1 MTDIKRYPLES
12 LLDRILSPF
21 EAFLQQTTAGGI
33 ILITAT
39 IIALV
44 LATWLGAGAVHHF
57 WGQQLAIS
65 AGNCFELTLSWHY
78 WVNDGLMA
86 LFFLLVGLELK
97 REILVGEL
105 ASLKDAALPIMA
117 AVGGMM
123 IPASIYAAFNVN
135 TPTASGWGIPM
146 ATDIA
151 FAIGILVLLGERIPK
166 NLIIFLMALAI
177 ADDLGAVL
185 VIALFY
191 TSTLNINALVV
202 ASMLLAL
209 LLLFNRAGIRH
220 LLPYALVGAALWY
233 AMLISGVH
241 ATVAGILLAITIPA
255 RAAYRPQDFHQ
266 QIKELNAAFGEERD
280 ADTPDELLI
289 NHRLASIA
297 AAMKHR
303 ASAAL
308 SPLQRMEH
316 SLSPWVTFI
325 IIPVFALSNAGID
338 LTGIEWK
345 NALSEKATLGVMF
358 GLVVGKF
365 VGISLFSWIAV
376 SSGLGRLPT
385 GVAWRHLFGAA
396 WLGGIGFTMSLF
408 IGQLAFVDPLYIEQA
423 KLGILLASVISA
435 AFGLVWLS
443 SLAREKRV
451 VDRQGGGRI
460 DESGGCHEPASKGAV
475 DRRCE
480 QHDRPMATRAA
491 TITASRPKVE
501 KNSLRH
507 HDS

>member
-12 LLDRILSPF
+12 LFDRILSPF
-21 EAFLQQTTAGGI
+21 ETFLQRTTAGGI

-39 IIALV
+39 ILALA
-44 LATWLGAGAVHHF
+44 LATWLGADAIHRF

-65 AGNCFELTLSWHY
+65 VSNRFELKLSWHD

-117 AVGGMM
+117 AVGGMA
-123 IPASIYAAFNVN
+123 IPAFIYAVFNVN

-151 FAIGILVLLGERIPK
+151 FAIGILVLLGKRIPR

-185 VIALFY
+185 VIAFFY
-191 TSTLNINALVV
+191 TSTLNVNALVV
-202 ASMLLAL
+202 ASMLFSL
-209 LLLFNRAGIRH
+209 LLLFNGGGIRH
-220 LLPYALVGAALWY
+220 LLPYALVGAILWY
-233 AMLISGVH
+233 AVLISGVH
-241 ATVAGILLAITIPA
+241 ATIAGILLALAIPA
-255 RAAYRPQDFHQ
+255 RPACRPKDFHQ
-266 QIKELNAAFGEERD
+266 QITELNAAFGEEWD
-280 ADTPDELLI
+280 ADTPNETLI

-297 AAMKHR
+297 AAMKHW
-303 ASAAL
+303 ANAAQ

-338 LTGIEWK
+338 LTDVKWGS
-345 NALSEKATLGVMF
+345 ALSEKVTLGVIF
-358 GLVVGKF
+358 GLVLGKF
-365 VGISLFSWIAV
+365 IGISLFSWVAV
-376 SSGLGRLPT
+376 HVGLGRLPA
-385 GVAWRHLFGAA
+385 GVAWKHLLGTA

-408 IGQLAFVDPLYIEQA
+408 ISQLAFTNPLHIEEA

-435 AFGLVWLS
+435 AFGLVWLYS
-443 SLAREKRV
+443 VAGRKHRV
-451 VDRQGGGRI
+451 
-460 DESGGCHEPASKGAV
+460 
-475 DRRCE
+475 
-480 QHDRPMATRAA
+480 
-491 TITASRPKVE
+491 
-501 KNSLRH
+501 
-507 HDS
+507 DS